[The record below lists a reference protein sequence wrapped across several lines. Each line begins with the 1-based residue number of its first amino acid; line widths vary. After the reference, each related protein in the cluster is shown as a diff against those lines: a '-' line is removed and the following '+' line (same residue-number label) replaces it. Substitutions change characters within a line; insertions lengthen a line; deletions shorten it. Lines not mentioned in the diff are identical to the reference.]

1 MSTDTKILNKIL
13 ANQIQ
18 QYIKRIIHWSY
29 MGFMQGMQR
38 QLNILKSVDVTQ
50 PR

>member
-1 MSTDTKILNKIL
+1 MNTAAKNHKEIL